1 LGKQLLYPPFHYSV
15 IPLFHCSIYSLFL
28 RNLPNLRINSL
39 KKGKFMGRKA
49 KIERKTKE
57 TETAVE
63 LALDGTGRYQIKTS
77 IPFLDHMLSLFSAH
91 GLFDV
96 KVKARGD
103 REIDDHHTAEDIGI
117 CLGNALKQALA
128 GKEGIAR
135 YGSAFVPMD
144 ESLASV
150 HVDLSGRPGLVFD
163 LPFRRRKI
171 GDFDTELVKEFFQA
185 LVNNAAITIHAKVV
199 YGSNGHHMVESL
211 FKALGRALRQAV
223 SRDERMK
230 GIPSTKGKL

>member
-1 LGKQLLYPPFHYSV
+1 M
-15 IPLFHCSIYSLFL
+15 
-28 RNLPNLRINSL
+28 
-39 KKGKFMGRKA
+39 KKGEVMGRKA
-49 KIERKTKE
+49 KVERKTKE
-57 TETAVE
+57 TEVGVD
-63 LALDGTGRYQIKTS
+63 LNLDGSGKHQVKTS

-91 GLFDV
+91 GLFDLE
-96 KVKARGD
+96 VKARGD
-103 REIDDHHTAEDIGI
+103 REVDDHHTAEDIGI
-117 CLGNALKQALA
+117 CVGNALKQAL
-128 GKEGIAR
+128 GRKEGIAR

-163 LPFRRRKI
+163 LPLRRRKI

-185 LVNNAAITIHAKVV
+185 LVNHAAITIHAKVA

-223 SRDERMK
+223 SRDEKIR

>member
-1 LGKQLLYPPFHYSV
+1 
-15 IPLFHCSIYSLFL
+15 
-28 RNLPNLRINSL
+28 
-39 KKGKFMGRKA
+39 MGRKA

-57 TETAVE
+57 TEVLAE
-63 LALDGTGRYQIKTS
+63 LNLDGSGKHQVKTS

-91 GLFDV
+91 GLMDL
-96 KVKARGD
+96 KIRARGD
-103 REIDDHHTAEDIGI
+103 REVDDHHTAEDIGI
-117 CLGNALKQALA
+117 SLGIALKQALG
-128 GKEGIAR
+128 GKEGIHR
-135 YGSAFVPMD
+135 YGSAFVTMD

-150 HVDLSGRPGLVFD
+150 HLDLSGRPCLVFD

-171 GDFDTELVKEFFQA
+171 GDFDSELVKEFFQA
-185 LVNNAAITIHAKVV
+185 LANNAAITLHARVA

-230 GIPSTKGKL
+230 GVPSTKGRL

>member
-1 LGKQLLYPPFHYSV
+1 
-15 IPLFHCSIYSLFL
+15 
-28 RNLPNLRINSL
+28 
-39 KKGKFMGRKA
+39 MGRKA

-57 TETAVE
+57 TEVLLE
-63 LALDGTGRYQIKTS
+63 LNLDGSGKHQVKTS

-91 GLFDV
+91 GLFDLRIN
-96 KVKARGD
+96 ARGD
-103 REIDDHHTAEDIGI
+103 REVDDHHTAEDIGI
-117 CLGNALKQALA
+117 CLGSALKQALG

-150 HVDLSGRPGLVFD
+150 HVDLSGRPCLVFD

-171 GDFDTELVKEFFQA
+171 GEFDTELVKEFFQA
-185 LVNNAAITIHAKVV
+185 LVNNASMTLHARVL
-199 YGSNGHHMVESL
+199 YGGNGHHMVESL
-211 FKALGRALRQAV
+211 FKALGRALRQAA
-223 SRDERMK
+223 SRDERVR

>member
-1 LGKQLLYPPFHYSV
+1 
-15 IPLFHCSIYSLFL
+15 
-28 RNLPNLRINSL
+28 
-39 KKGKFMGRKA
+39 MGRKA

-57 TETAVE
+57 TEVLVE
-63 LALDGTGRYQIKTS
+63 LNLDGAGKHQVKTS

-91 GLFDV
+91 GLLDL
-96 KVKARGD
+96 KIRARGD
-103 REIDDHHTAEDIGI
+103 REVDEHHTAEDIGI
-117 CLGNALKQALA
+117 CRGSALKQALG
-128 GKEGIAR
+128 GKEGIHR

-150 HVDLSGRPGLVFD
+150 HLDLSGRPCLVFE

-185 LVNNAAITIHAKVV
+185 LVNNAAVTIHARVA

-211 FKALGRALRQAV
+211 FKALGRALRQAA

-230 GIPSTKGKL
+230 GIPSTKGRL

>member
-1 LGKQLLYPPFHYSV
+1 
-15 IPLFHCSIYSLFL
+15 
-28 RNLPNLRINSL
+28 
-39 KKGKFMGRKA
+39 MERKA

-57 TETAVE
+57 TEVWLE
-63 LALDGTGRYQIKTS
+63 LNLDGSGKHGVKTS
-77 IPFLDHMLSLFSAH
+77 IPFLDHMLGLFSAH
-91 GLFDV
+91 GLFDL
-96 KVKARGD
+96 KLKARGD
-103 REIDDHHTAEDIGI
+103 RKVDDHHTTEDIGI
-117 CLGNALKQALA
+117 CLGKALQKAL
-128 GKEGIAR
+128 GRKEGIAR

-171 GDFDTELVKEFFQA
+171 GDFDTELVQEFFQA
-185 LVNNAAITIHAKVV
+185 LANNAAVTLHAKVV
-199 YGSNGHHMVESL
+199 YGKNGHHMVESL

-223 SRDERMK
+223 SRDEKIK

>member
-1 LGKQLLYPPFHYSV
+1 MELR
-15 IPLFHCSIYSLFL
+15 LFTSSSRLKEAWIISLCSL
-28 RNLPNLRINSL
+28 RNLRNLRINSF
-39 KKGKFMGRKA
+39 KKGKKMERKV

-57 TETAVE
+57 TEVW
-63 LALDGTGRYQIKTS
+63 LDLNLDGSGKHQVKTS

-91 GLFDV
+91 GLFDL

-103 REIDDHHTAEDIGI
+103 REVDDHHTAEDIGI
-117 CLGNALKQALA
+117 CLGQALQQA
-128 GKEGIAR
+128 LGGKEGIAR

-150 HVDLSGRPGLVFD
+150 HVDLSGRPCLVFD
-163 LPFRRRKI
+163 LPLRRRKI
-171 GDFDTELVKEFFQA
+171 GDFDTELVREFFRA
-185 LVNNAAITIHAKVV
+185 MVNNAAVTIHAKVV
-199 YGSNGHHMVESL
+199 YGSNAHHMVESL

-223 SRDERMK
+223 SRDEKMK